1 MSETM
6 AYHLV
11 GIILLELEKTMS
23 RSVPMREGPFIVVK
37 VTHLEC
43 SHAGETRWDS
53 SQQLIEL
60 ATSLYNS
67 IITYVMLYEYEP
79 F

>member
-1 MSETM
+1 
-6 AYHLV
+6 
-11 GIILLELEKTMS
+11 
-23 RSVPMREGPFIVVK
+23 MREGPFIVVK